1 VSKLTQQEKEHFK
14 RLVLDCIIQRLT
26 TVESQLCIK
35 DKLKIEVGVDY
46 IKKPNLLETKVDSSE
61 LDTSERNSKLCS

>member
-14 RLVLDCIIQRLT
+14 RLVLDFIIQRLT
-26 TVESQLCIK
+26 AVESQLCIK

-46 IKKPNLLETKVDSSE
+46 IKKTKSAGNKS
-61 LDTSERNSKLCS
+61 R